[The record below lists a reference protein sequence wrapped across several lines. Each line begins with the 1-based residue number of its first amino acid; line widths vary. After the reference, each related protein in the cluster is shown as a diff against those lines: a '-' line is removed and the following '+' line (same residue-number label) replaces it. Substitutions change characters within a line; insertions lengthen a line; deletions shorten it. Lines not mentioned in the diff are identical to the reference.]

1 VRVGIPGDVNGD
13 GYVGIDDIFEI
24 ASHFGQEPWHPLWDA
39 KYDITDDG
47 YIGIDDIFTAAQHFG
62 QEENP

>member
-1 VRVGIPGDVNGD
+1 MRVGIPGDVNGD